1 MVRTPFLLLLV
12 SAELVCLSAFGTQRA
27 DDNLKVTLPSDPVRT
42 NVFVRPG
49 PGTNDS
55 KIAQVTSQM
64 LETVHYLQHPFDAT
78 ISSRFLDHYINTL
91 DPQHIH
97 FLQSDVTEFERYRN
111 ELGNLTKRGNTSPA
125 YLIFNR
131 FMQRLEERTLYS
143 TNELTDAG
151 PFTFTDTNR
160 VQLNRKDL
168 PFPKDLAEAH
178 RLWDDRLH
186 YEYLQERLGKESR
199 EAVAKLLVSRKTPL
213 QLALIWHSF
222 HQDIVQTLSRRYAR
236 TARYF
241 HEWDGEK
248 VLETYLTALAHSYDP
263 RSDYMDKSDLEN
275 FSIQM
280 SLSLF
285 GIGATLQSEDGFC
298 KIAELNPSG
307 PAFKS
312 KKLKAKDRIVAVAQT
327 NQEPVDVVDMALNKV
342 VDMIRGPKGTEV
354 RLTVI
359 PADAAD
365 SSTRVVISI
374 IRDEIH
380 LEDQQAK
387 ARIID
392 LPNDQGGTNRL
403 GVLDLPSFYQTF
415 PIAGSTDKNEARSAT
430 EDIKRL
436 IAKLKQEKVEGIIFD
451 LRRNP
456 GGSLDE
462 AINLS
467 GLFIKDGPVVMTK
480 DFKGRIYPGNDTD
493 SRIQYDG
500 PLILLTSK
508 FSASASEILAGALQ
522 DYGRAVVVGDASTH
536 GKGSV
541 QRMSQ
546 LAPLLEPQAGNPDE
560 NGASLGALKFT
571 TSKFYRASG
580 NSTQLTGVIP
590 DIILPSIDDYLEV
603 GEAYLDNPLPHDVI
617 PTAKFEKLNRVE
629 PYLPE
634 LLRRS
639 NARVAASRDY
649 ANVKEDIEKVK
660 KALADK
666 TISLNETQRIQEKE
680 EEEAKAKRREE
691 ELKSRKESLEIVYE
705 ITLKNALQDGL
716 PAPLARTNSVK
727 LAAAGNHPS
736 SILKLAGG
744 NTNIAVIAGAPATNA
759 ASASVAASP
768 KAGSPDD
775 EEDVEKLPLVD
786 ANLVEAER
794 ILIDY
799 VSLLTPRTAS
809 INKIR

>member
-1 MVRTPFLLLLV
+1 MFVMVRNAFLPRLLAAGL
-12 SAELVCLSAFGTQRA
+12 AGLLSTAVAAPAA
-27 DDNLKVTLPSDPVRT
+27 DQIKVTLPADPVRT
-42 NVFVRPG
+42 NTLVPLAA
-49 PGTNDS
+49 GTNDA
-55 KIAQVTSQM
+55 KIAMLTSRM
-64 LETVHYLQHPFDAT
+64 LVEVHYLQHPFDST
-78 ISSRFLDHYINTL
+78 IANRFLDHYLNTL

-97 FLQSDVTEFERYRN
+97 FLQSDVAEFDKFRPVLAN
-111 ELGNLTKRGNTSPA
+111 ATQHGDTSPA
-125 YLIFNR
+125 YVIFNR
-131 FMQRLEERTLYS
+131 YMQRLEERTFYS
-143 TNELTDAG
+143 TNALNAGG
-151 PFTFTDTNR
+151 PFAFTDTNR

-168 PFPKDLAEAH
+168 PYPKDVAQMH
-178 RLWDDRLH
+178 QLWDERLH

-199 EAVAKLLVSRKTPL
+199 EGIAKLLLGRANPVK
-213 QLALIWHSF
+213 LALTWHDF
-222 HQDIVQTLSRRYAR
+222 HTDIVQTLSRRYAR

-241 HEWDGEK
+241 HEWDSEK

-285 GIGATLQSEDGFC
+285 GIGATLQSEDGYC

-307 PAFKS
+307 PAAKG

-327 NQEPVDVVDMALNKV
+327 NQEPVDVVDMALTKV

-354 RLTVI
+354 RLTII
-359 PADAAD
+359 PADAVD
-365 SSTRVVISI
+365 SSTRVNVSI

-403 GVLDLPSFYQTF
+403 GILDLPSFYQTF
-415 PIAGSTDKNEARSAT
+415 PIAGSTDKNEARSST

-436 IAKLKQEKVEGIIFD
+436 IAKLKKEKVEGIIFD

-467 GLFIKDGPVVMTK
+467 GLFIKEGPVVMTK
-480 DFKGRIYPGNDTD
+480 DFRGRIFPGNDTD
-493 SRIQYDG
+493 PRIQYDG
-500 PLILLTSK
+500 PLLLLTSK

-522 DYGRAVVVGDASTH
+522 DYGRALIVGDASTH

-546 LAPLLEPQAGNPDE
+546 LAPLLEPAA
-560 NGASLGALKFT
+560 GASEEKGSALGALKFT

-580 NSTQLTGVIP
+580 NSTQLTGVVP

-603 GEAYLDNPLPHDVI
+603 GEAYLDNPLPHDTI
-617 PTAKFEKLNRVE
+617 QTAKFDKLNRVA

-634 LLRRS
+634 LLKRS
-639 NARVAASRDY
+639 NERVAGSKDFAYVR
-649 ANVKEDIEKVK
+649 EDIEKVK
-660 KALADK
+660 KTMADK
-666 TISLNETQRIQEKE
+666 TISLNEAQRLQEKE
-680 EEEAKAKRREE
+680 EEEAKAKRREA
-691 ELKSRKESLEIVYE
+691 ELKTRKEPAETVYD
-705 ITLKNALQDGL
+705 ITLKLATQDGL
-716 PAPLARTNSVK
+716 PAPVAKTNAVN
-727 LAAAGNHPS
+727 LAAA
-736 SILKLAGG
+736 KAGG
-744 NTNIAVIAGAPATNA
+744 VGAGKAATVAGGDTNSATAAVSEPVK
-759 ASASVAASP
+759 SLD
-768 KAGSPDD
+768 PDD
-775 EEDVEKLPLVD
+775 EADLEKPPGVD
-786 ANLVEAER
+786 AHLVEAQR

-799 VSLLTPRTAS
+799 IGLLSPRTAAAG
-809 INKIR
+809 KIR